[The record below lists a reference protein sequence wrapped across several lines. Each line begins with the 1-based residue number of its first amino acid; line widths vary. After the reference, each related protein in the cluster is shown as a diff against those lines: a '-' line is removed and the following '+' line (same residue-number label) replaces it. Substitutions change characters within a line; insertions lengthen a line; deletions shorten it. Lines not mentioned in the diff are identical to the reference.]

1 MKTKLPTNRSAVKS
15 SSRGTSPPQLWYLP
29 VAAAEPPTA
38 PPHPPHPHRLLM
50 YKGPCGGPPGTPAL
64 SGPLCVHVSVCVTL
78 THILTSSN
86 FKLNTCGSYHD
97 DRALQALSYLLRRDE
112 ERGGGAQERE
122 SKERRKGCGEWCGR
136 APTPTPTHAHRG
148 GQREGSQ
155 AESESC
161 CFCISVFFMSR
172 QFTGRLFTVW
182 YLALLGQL
190 LPVQDPTPQP
200 PHHRGFII
208 ILLIFIHVFIAW

>member
-1 MKTKLPTNRSAVKS
+1 
-15 SSRGTSPPQLWYLP
+15 
-29 VAAAEPPTA
+29 
-38 PPHPPHPHRLLM
+38 M
-50 YKGPCGGPPGTPAL
+50 YKGPYGGPPSTPAL
-64 SGPLCVHVSVCVTL
+64 SGPLCVHVSVCVAL
-78 THILTSSN
+78 TRTLTSSN

-122 SKERRKGCGEWCGR
+122 SKERRKGR
-136 APTPTPTHAHRG
+136 ARAHTHGHTGTQTRTHTQRG

-172 QFTGRLFTVW
+172 QFTERLFTVW

-190 LPVQDPTPQP
+190 LPVPEPSPSALTV
-200 PHHRGFII
+200 F
-208 ILLIFIHVFIAW
+208 LLSLF